1 MIKIIIID
9 DHGVIRDGLKSLIEP
24 ETDLCVVG
32 EAGSGGQGLAM
43 IASLDWDVAL
53 LDVNLPDINGL
64 EVLRKVRASGCDR
77 KVLILTMYRDFH
89 LVRRLMQSGASGFID
104 KSSLAGELLRAIR
117 MVAGGEFFL
126 TDEMRCHF
134 ADTFSPKPSGPLH
147 DRLSAQEFTILL
159 LISRGYT
166 VSRIAEE
173 LQLSPSTV
181 TTYRRRIKEKLGIEG
196 STADLVRYAMENALS
211 L

>member
-1 MIKIIIID
+1 M
-9 DHGVIRDGLKSLIEP
+9 RDGLKSLIGP
-24 ETDLCVVG
+24 EMDMCIVG
-32 EAGSGGQGLAM
+32 EAETGGQALALIGSM
-43 IASLDWDVAL
+43 DWDVAL

-64 EVLRKVRASGCDR
+64 EVLRQVRASGCDR

-89 LVRRLMQSGASGFID
+89 LARRLMHSGASGFID
-104 KSSLAGELLRAIR
+104 KSCLSGELLQAIR
-117 MVAGGEFFL
+117 VVARGEFFL
-126 TDEMRCHF
+126 TEDVRNHF
-134 ADTFSPKPSGPLH
+134 SEHAPQAQFGLPH
-147 DRLSAQEFTILL
+147 DRLSAQEFNILL

-173 LQLSPSTV
+173 LHLSPSTV